1 MNNKTFVTEESSF
14 RVRLQRKWLL
24 LYLIFPVVSSLS
36 YSSRRIQQPE
46 PQGPSEARAPT
57 LPFDTNI
64 ALNLLNFAQ
73 QLLAAPRACYYQG
86 NSYSCGLS
94 IGCWLQGKRSMDLCS
109 GGVVWSCCVP
119 KNAEPNKVAIVK
131 AATCGKTYMRDSKI
145 VGGENTTFGYQPWH
159 VGVIKRAL
167 MSQKIA
173 CGGALIHEKWVITA
187 AHCVYKTPATT
198 LRVRVGEYNIREN
211 SEAYPHE
218 EYSVKR
224 KVVNEDYEPATYR
237 HDIALL
243 ELSHPVVYRKH
254 IVPIC
259 LPEKLDNFTGRLA
272 TVTGWGRT
280 SYGRRTPPNI
290 LQKVNVEVIGT
301 DTCQEWLQIAGR
313 KETVYPTMICAG
325 YKEGGKDSC
334 QGDSGGPL
342 TIREDGRTTLIG
354 LVSWGVGCARPNLP
368 GVYTKITEYLDWIR
382 IHLRS

>member
-1 MNNKTFVTEESSF
+1 MTSDVSSRFQVRFNCMMFCKVAPLPHLTCGIQPELQQSPHPATRASGALRGEGPYPALRYKHSSQPTQF
-14 RVRLQRKWLL
+14 RTTATSRSPRLL
-24 LYLIFPVVSSLS
+24 LPRKQLFV
-36 YSSRRIQQPE
+36 RPE
-46 PQGPSEARAPT
+46 YR
-57 LPFDTNI
+57 
-64 ALNLLNFAQ
+64 
-73 QLLAAPRACYYQG
+73 LLAPRQAIHGPVQRWGRLVVLRSQECRTQQSSHRQSSHLWKDLYARLK
-86 NSYSCGLS
+86 NSRWGEHHVWLS
-94 IGCWLQGKRSMDLCS
+94 TLARRSDQE
-109 GGVVWSCCVP
+109 GADV
-119 KNAEPNKVAIVK
+119 AED
-131 AATCGKTYMRDSKI
+131 RL
-145 VGGENTTFGYQPWH
+145 
-159 VGVIKRAL
+159 R
-167 MSQKIA
+167 
-173 CGGALIHEKWVITA
+173 
-187 AHCVYKTPATT
+187 TPATT
-198 LRVRVGEYNIREN
+198 LRVRVGEYNIRES

>member
-1 MNNKTFVTEESSF
+1 
-14 RVRLQRKWLL
+14 
-24 LYLIFPVVSSLS
+24 
-36 YSSRRIQQPE
+36 
-46 PQGPSEARAPT
+46 
-57 LPFDTNI
+57 
-64 ALNLLNFAQ
+64 
-73 QLLAAPRACYYQG
+73 
-86 NSYSCGLS
+86 
-94 IGCWLQGKRSMDLCS
+94 
-109 GGVVWSCCVP
+109 
-119 KNAEPNKVAIVK
+119 
-131 AATCGKTYMRDSKI
+131 
-145 VGGENTTFGYQPWH
+145 
-159 VGVIKRAL
+159 

-382 IHLRS
+382 IHLRPEVILSMDELNLDQAPQDIDKEEFQLKHIGLQVFGAATDPGCKKELVRLGSIGLKIYY

>member
-1 MNNKTFVTEESSF
+1 MDADTFGYFLQEHVAPLFSPPYGIQPKLQQSSHIPCAPGALGGEGPHI
-14 RVRLQRKWLL
+14 RYKHRSQSSQLRTTAVICSSHLL
-24 LYLIFPVVSSLS
+24 LP
-36 YSSRRIQQPE
+36 
-46 PQGPSEARAPT
+46 G
-57 LPFDTNI
+57 
-64 ALNLLNFAQ
+64 Q
-73 QLLAAPRACYYQG
+73 QLLLRSEHWLLAAGKEVHGPVQWRGGLVLLRAKECRTQQG
-86 NSYSCGLS
+86 GY
-94 IGCWLQGKRSMDLCS
+94 RE
-109 GGVVWSCCVP
+109 GGISEV
-119 KNAEPNKVAIVK
+119 
-131 AATCGKTYMRDSKI
+131 
-145 VGGENTTFGYQPWH
+145 
-159 VGVIKRAL
+159 
-167 MSQKIA
+167 A

-211 SEAYPHE
+211 SEQFPHE

-290 LQKVNVEVIGT
+290 LQKVSVEVIAT

-382 IHLRS
+382 IHMKS

>member
-1 MNNKTFVTEESSF
+1 MSASLESNINNWKVNTSSKFVY
-14 RVRLQRKWLL
+14 RGRLL
-24 LYLIFPVVSSLS
+24 LYVVLPALVTCYGRPVPLG
-36 YSSRRIQQPE
+36 
-46 PQGPSEARAPT
+46 GPSVPRAPP
-57 LPFDTNI
+57 PFDSNI
-64 ALNLLNFAQ
+64 ALNILNFAQ
-73 QLLAAPRACYYQG
+73 QLLAAPRTCFYQG

-94 IGCWLQGKRSMDLCS
+94 IGCWFQGKRSMDLCS

-119 KNAEPNKVAIVK
+119 RNAEPNKVAVVK
-131 AATCGKTYMRDSKI
+131 AATCGKTYIRDSKI
-145 VGGENTTFGYQPWH
+145 VGGENTTFGNQPWH

-198 LRVRVGEYNIREN
+198 LRVRVGEYNIRES
-211 SEAYPHE
+211 SEAFPHE

-224 KVVNEDYEPATYR
+224 KVVNEGYEPATYR

-259 LPEKLDNFTGRLA
+259 LPQDPARNLTGKVA

-280 SYGRRTPPNI
+280 SYGRRTPPNV
-290 LQKVNVEVIGT
+290 LQKVDVEVIGR

-313 KETVYPTMICAG
+313 KETVYDTMICAG

-342 TIREDGRTTLIG
+342 TIRDDGRTTLIG

-382 IHLRS
+382 IHLKS